1 MPKPSVAILHYTC
14 PPVVGG
20 VEQLIAVHAGLFADR
35 GYPTRVIAGKGEPF
49 RPDVPVQLLPALYS
63 KDPALLAINEELDR
77 GVVSDRFREA
87 TDRIEGEL
95 REAFA
100 GVDFCVVHNA
110 FTLHFNLP
118 LTAALHRIDRRGDGP
133 RFVAWC
139 HDLSWTN
146 DLYIPKMRDQFPWKL
161 LKQPLDRLSYVVVS
175 ETRRQE
181 LSDLLGVAPEK
192 LRVIPAG
199 VDPAVQL
206 KLEPETA
213 ELVRR
218 LDLLRS
224 ELLMLA
230 PVRITK
236 RKNLEMSIRI
246 LHALREQGVDARLVV
261 TGPPG
266 PHNVRSGD
274 YVDELRSL
282 RRELGVERE
291 VILLFEQLEG
301 YRDGYPVS
309 DRMMW
314 DLYSLSDL
322 LLFSSAQ
329 EGFGIPLVEAGLFR
343 LPVFCSNIPP
353 FREIGL
359 DAVSYFELEEEP
371 SSVAKR
377 MRGWMKENRP
387 YRLRRRILRH
397 YSWESLFDNQIEPL
411 ISPLEPID
419 LTS

>member
-20 VEQLIAVHAGLFADR
+20 VEQLIAVHAGLFAER
-35 GYPTRVIAGKGEPF
+35 GYPTRVIAGRGEPF
-49 RPDVPVQLLPALYS
+49 RDGVPVELIPSLYS
-63 KDPALLAINEELDR
+63 KDPELLAINEELDR
-77 GVVSDRFREA
+77 GVVSDRFHEA
-87 TDRIEGEL
+87 TGRVEAEL
-95 REAFA
+95 RRAFA
-100 GVDFCVVHNA
+100 GVELCVVHNA

-118 LTAALHRIDRRGDGP
+118 LTVALHRIARRGDGP

-139 HDLSWTN
+139 HDLSWKN
-146 DLYIPKMRDQFPWKL
+146 ELYLPKMREESPWQL
-161 LKQPLDRLSYVVVS
+161 LKQSLDRLSYVVVS
-175 ETRRQE
+175 AARQRE
-181 LSDLLGVAPEK
+181 LSELLGLPPER

-199 VDPAVQL
+199 VDPVAQL

-213 ELVRR
+213 ELVHGLR
-218 LDLLRS
+218 LLQG

-230 PVRITK
+230 PVRITR
-236 RKNLEMSIRI
+236 RKNLEMSIQI
-246 LHALREQGVDARLVV
+246 AHALLEQGVDARLVV

-274 YVDELRSL
+274 YVEELRRL
-282 RRELGVERE
+282 RRELGVEKE
-291 VILLFEQLEG
+291 VILLFEHLEPERG
-301 YRDGYPVS
+301 GYPVN

-329 EGFGIPLVEAGLFR
+329 EGFGIPLLEAGLFR

-359 DAVSYFELEEEP
+359 DAVSYFDLDEEP
-371 SSVAKR
+371 SAVAKR
-377 MRGWMKENRP
+377 MRGWMEEDRVH
-387 YRLRRRILRH
+387 RLRRRILRH
-397 YSWESLFDNQIEPL
+397 YSWDSLFDRQIEPL
-411 ISPLEPID
+411 IGPLERFD
-419 LTS
+419 RSL